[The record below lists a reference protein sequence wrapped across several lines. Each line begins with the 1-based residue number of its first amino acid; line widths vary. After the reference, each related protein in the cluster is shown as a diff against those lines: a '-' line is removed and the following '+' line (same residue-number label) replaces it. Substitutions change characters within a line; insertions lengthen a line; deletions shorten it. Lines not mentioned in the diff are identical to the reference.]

1 MHAAESIREPVRE
14 IAASCVGQIGAPI
27 TALRKILQ
35 THGCIEDEHIRVV
48 ADVFNLSIA
57 DVRGIVSFYSD
68 LRTTPR
74 GRKHIRI
81 CQAEACQSVGARELT
96 REVAQTLGIELGETS
111 QDGSRSL
118 EAVYC
123 LGLCASGPSAMV
135 NDHILVKT
143 RLEDLLA

>member
-1 MHAAESIREPVRE
+1 MHHTESIRE
-14 IAASCVGQIGAPI
+14 IAASCAGQIGAPI
-27 TALRKILQ
+27 TALRKILR
-35 THGCIEDEHIRVV
+35 TYGHIEDEHVRVV
-48 ADVFNLSIA
+48 ADVFNLSLA

-68 LRTTPR
+68 LRTKPT

-96 REVAQTLGIELGETS
+96 RDTAEALGIELGETS

-135 NDHILVKT
+135 DDHILVKT
-143 RLEDLLA
+143 RLKDLLA

>member
-1 MHAAESIREPVRE
+1 MQRTDTIRESIGE

-27 TALRKILQ
+27 TALRKILRS
-35 THGCIEDEHIRVV
+35 HGHIEDEHIRIV
-48 ADVFNLSIA
+48 AEVFNLSIA

-68 LRTTPR
+68 LRTNPT

-81 CQAEACQSVGARELT
+81 CQAEACQSLGARELT
-96 REVAQTLGIELGETS
+96 KDVVEALDIKLGETS

-135 NDHILVKT
+135 NDRIIVKT
-143 RLEDLLA
+143 RPEDLLI

>member
-1 MHAAESIREPVRE
+1 MHAAESIRE

-35 THGCIEDEHIRVV
+35 IHGHIEEDHVREV
-48 ADVFNLSIA
+48 ADVFNLSLA

-68 LRTTPR
+68 LHTRPK

-96 REVAQTLGIELGETS
+96 KQVTETFGIELGETS
-111 QDGSRSL
+111 LDGSRSL

-123 LGLCASGPSAMV
+123 LGLCTSGPSAMV
-135 NDHILVKT
+135 NDHIFVKT
-143 RLEDLLA
+143 RLEDLVA

>member
-1 MHAAESIREPVRE
+1 MLDTKAVRE
-14 IAASCVGQIGAPI
+14 IAASCIGQIGAPI

-35 THGCIEDEHIRVV
+35 VHGHIEAEHIRVV
-48 ADVFNLSIA
+48 ADVFNLSLA

-68 LRTTPR
+68 LRTTPV

-81 CQAEACQSVGARELT
+81 CQAEACQSVGVRELT
-96 REVAQTLGIELGETS
+96 REVTQALGIQLGETS
-111 QDGSRSL
+111 ADGGRSL

-143 RLEDLLA
+143 RLEDLLP